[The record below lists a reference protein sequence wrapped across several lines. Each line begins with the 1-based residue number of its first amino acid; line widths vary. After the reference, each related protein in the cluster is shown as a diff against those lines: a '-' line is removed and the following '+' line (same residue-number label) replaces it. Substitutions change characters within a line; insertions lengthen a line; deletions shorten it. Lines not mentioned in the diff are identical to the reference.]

1 MGEKTA
7 AKLLN
12 AYGDLDGIFAHLD
25 EQTPKLRENLA
36 NNEELA
42 RSNATVIPLVRDVP
56 LAVHVDQL
64 QLGGWDLKTAEAAF
78 AKYELKTHWQRIEEL
93 LSAGALGDAAAGSAA
108 PSASGTVLTKD
119 AKASLATLRSGTGGS
134 GQAGTPGQA
143 GAAGTPDEPGEV
155 RAELVDFGEVRV
167 PTQAGGGDRG
177 SGGAGRR
184 DPEPGGPLGRRA
196 RPQPAEGA
204 GAGRHRGWRR
214 RRRGHAPRPTCCRRR
229 TWPRRSPRRLAG
241 PWWATRSKRCMR
253 SLLPLG
259 IDCTGLIMDT
269 GVAAYLLDAS
279 TGEYELSDLRGD
291 DGQLQL
297 SMGDPDAGAPR
308 ARPRRMVAE
317 GRDVADLAASFRQQ
331 LDALDMGLAPRRHRD
346 APGPGPGQNGSGRH
360 RHRSGRADQDQRR
373 AEDLGGRRCRPR
385 FRSWPGTSST

>member
-12 AYGDLDGIFAHLD
+12 AYGDLDGIFAHVD

-78 AKYELKTHWQRIEEL
+78 AKYELRTHWQRVEEL
-93 LSAGALGDAAAGSAA
+93 LAAGALGEAAAGSAA

-143 GAAGTPDEPGEV
+143 GAAGTPDEAGEV

-167 PTQAGGGDRG
+167 PTQAG
-177 SGGAGRR
+177 
-184 DPEPGGPLGRRA
+184 
-196 RPQPAEGA
+196 
-204 GAGRHRGWRR
+204 
-214 RRRGHAPRPTCCRRR
+214 
-229 TWPRRSPRRLAG
+229 
-241 PWWATRSKRCMR
+241 
-253 SLLPLG
+253 
-259 IDCTGLIMDT
+259 
-269 GVAAYLLDAS
+269 AAA
-279 TGEYELSDLRGD
+279 
-291 DGQLQL
+291 
-297 SMGDPDAGAPR
+297 
-308 ARPRRMVAE
+308 
-317 GRDVADLAASFRQQ
+317 ADLAA
-331 LDALDMGLAPRRHRD
+331 LAGGTRSLVARWAG
-346 APGPGPGQNGSGRH
+346 APGRSPLKALALVATEGGGDVGAVMLPGDLLSSQDVAETLTEAMAGSMVGHQVKEVHAVAAAARDRLHRVDHGHRCGRLPA
-360 RHRSGRADQDQRR
+360 RCLDGGVRAVRSAG
-373 AEDLGGRRCRPR
+373 RCRPAAAEH
-385 FRSWPGTSST
+385 G